1 MTLKE
6 IDSNSTRYLKW
17 ILISV
22 GLSIIAIIGL
32 YTYFFYSQGI
42 SRDTEQWG
50 QFGDFFGGILNPIL
64 SLFNLLILYVVFLKE
79 LARDKKT
86 AEDDK
91 DRHLEILHDS
101 VRPLGEFHLSLVNHI
116 SIFFKNH
123 GVGPLIIKK
132 ITVIRQGQVI
142 ADLGETTSKIPF
154 AKGKQ
159 ISFRNDFLPV
169 GDSATLSKEDTFNLL
184 TIQSNFLVEPDFASH
199 FDTLVSYLG
208 EVSIK
213 IEYNDLYDNCFSK
226 STTLT
231 QWQGKGGYF
240 LNLTVKS

>member
-1 MTLKE
+1 MILKE
-6 IDSNSTRYLKW
+6 IDSNFTRYLKW
-17 ILISV
+17 ILIFL

-32 YTYFFYSQGI
+32 YSYYFYNQGV
-42 SRDTEQWG
+42 SRDSEQWG

-79 LARDKKT
+79 LARDKKNSD
-86 AEDDK
+86 DDK
-91 DRHLEILHDS
+91 DRHLEILYES
-101 VRPLGEFHLSLVNHI
+101 VRPLGEFHLGLVNQI
-116 SIFFKNH
+116 SIIFKNH

-132 ITVIRQGQVI
+132 ILVIRQDQVI
-142 ADLGETTSKIPF
+142 EDLGETTSKIHF

-159 ISFRNDFLPV
+159 VFFRSDFLPV

-184 TIQSNFLVEPDFASH
+184 TIQSNFLGEPDFASH
-199 FDTLVSYLG
+199 FDTLVSYLSQ
-208 EVSIK
+208 VSIT
-213 IEYNDLYDNCFSK
+213 IEYKDLYDNSFTK

-240 LNLTVKS
+240 LNLAAKF